1 MAQIICIRLDWNHT
15 AIPLRIASK
24 YFTLH
29 VAPEPA
35 HPFGRKGLA
44 LAGAWHQLTGPDIA
58 GMLILDGDVAIDPHD
73 HHHMLTAIDKDPHDT
88 IHTAPVRL
96 WPVSTHQPDWVW
108 GHGTAGRFTQN
119 DTDHNLDTFTF
130 CYTYLPRRLIDTCI
144 TAGLPDWT
152 YPTVDSQFCHHARTI
167 NMPVTIVR
175 DAAPKHLNY

>member
-73 HHHMLTAIDKDPHDT
+73 HHHMLAAIDKDPHDT
-88 IHTAPVRL
+88 IYTASRRWPVRPGPPTRTPGL
-96 WPVSTHQPDWVW
+96 GPAATGGRWTTSACHPRSTP
-108 GHGTAGRFTQN
+108 GAS
-119 DTDHNLDTFTF
+119 
-130 CYTYLPRRLIDTCI
+130 PR
-144 TAGLPDWT
+144 
-152 YPTVDSQFCHHARTI
+152 
-167 NMPVTIVR
+167 N
-175 DAAPKHLNY
+175 